1 MGDVMEYSLNA
12 GEWNKVFAVPSS
24 VVDKYIKLASGNA
37 LKLLLYLT
45 RHGGES
51 FSAEILRAELGFE
64 ELGELEDAALF
75 WVQRG
80 IISAKNV
87 KNASVLSA
95 AGSEAQELQ
104 TAPPAQTQPVEAAA
118 VAEKRPAVVK
128 AKPAVISNGDIGRS
142 IKSSPE
148 IKMLFEEAEKMC
160 GRTLHANERQTIAQL
175 TEHYGLP
182 CDVSLMLLGYCFKI
196 GKATPAYIS
205 KSAENWANEE
215 IMTVQLA
222 DEKIRAL
229 EKQAGVEQR
238 ICNAMG
244 LNSRPSAGMREF
256 IKTWA
261 IDGGFSEDMIM
272 LAYDKTLDGA
282 GKWSAAYAGKILEG
296 WRAAGIT
303 TPEAAEKADE
313 EFRKAN
319 GSKKSSAP
327 GKRPV
332 TTTSGKSSSL
342 DIDKLMSQV
351 MNNYKK

>member
-1 MGDVMEYSLNA
+1 MGDYMEYSLNA

-51 FSAEILRAELGFE
+51 FTAEILRAELGFE

-80 IISAKNV
+80 IISTKNT
-87 KNASVLSA
+87 KNALSLAA
-95 AGSEAQELQ
+95 AGSEIVENDRESIEAQKI
-104 TAPPAQTQPVEAAA
+104 P
-118 VAEKRPAVVK
+118 EKRSSVIK

-148 IKMLFEEAEKMC
+148 IKMLFDEAEKLF

-182 CDVSLMLLGYCFKI
+182 CDVSLMLLHYCFKVD
-196 GKATPAYIS
+196 KLKPAYIS
-205 KSAENWANEE
+205 KVAENWANEE
-215 IMTVQLA
+215 ITTVKLA
-222 DEKIRAL
+222 DEKIKAL
-229 EKQAGVEQR
+229 EKQSGVEER
-238 ICNAMG
+238 ICAAMG
-244 LNSRPSAGMREF
+244 LSSRPSASMREF
-256 IKTWA
+256 VKTWA
-261 IDGGFSEDMIM
+261 VDAGFSEEMIM
-272 LAYDKTLDGA
+272 LAYDKTIDGA
-282 GKWSAAYAGKILEG
+282 GKWSAAYASKILEG
-296 WRAAGIT
+296 WKNLGIT

-313 EFRKAN
+313 EFRK
-319 GSKKSSAP
+319 SK
-327 GKRPV
+327 GKPTRAAKEKV
-332 TTTSGKSSSL
+332 AVASGKKTSFDTDRL
-342 DIDKLMSQV
+342 RSQI

>member
-1 MGDVMEYSLNA
+1 MGDEMEYSLNA

-51 FSAEILRAELGFE
+51 FTAEILRAELGFE

-80 IISAKNV
+80 IISAKNT
-87 KNASVLSA
+87 KNAAALSA
-95 AGSEAQELQ
+95 ASSEADEVKREVSEV
-104 TAPPAQTQPVEAAA
+104 PKDSVKIP
-118 VAEKRPAVVK
+118 EKRSSVVK

-142 IKSSPE
+142 IKASPE
-148 IKMLFEEAEKMC
+148 IKMLFEEAEKMY

-182 CDVSLMLLGYCFKI
+182 CEVSLMLLGYCYKV
-196 GKATPAYIS
+196 GKLKPAYIS
-205 KSAENWANEE
+205 SVAEGWANDE
-215 IMTVQLA
+215 ITTVKLA
-222 DEKIRAL
+222 DKRIKAL
-229 EKQAGVEQR
+229 EKQSGIEER
-238 ICNAMG
+238 ICAAMG
-244 LNSRPSAGMREF
+244 LTSRPSASMREF
-256 IKTWA
+256 IKLWA
-261 IDGGFSEDMIM
+261 VDAGFSEEMIM
-272 LAYDKTLDGA
+272 LAYDKTIDGA

-296 WRAAGIT
+296 WKAAGIL

-313 EFRKAN
+313 EYRKSKGKPAN
-319 GSKKSSAP
+319 SKEK
-327 GKRPV
+327 V
-332 TTTSGKSSSL
+332 TVASGKKTSFDTNRL
-342 DIDKLMSQV
+342 RSQI